1 MRLDLRFLLPGA
13 IPGIVLVDEAGRL
26 PRAEIERDE
35 DDAAIVPVDGFLRE
49 HWGFDEA
56 VLEVHPRWAGV
67 PEGEPIP
74 TLVTTEPASADWR
87 APAGLAFRPIPT
99 DPDDLAGS
107 IRPRAAELLDELR
120 TDAPPPELRPRW
132 ARRGWRRRASDW
144 MRVAAAEAGRP
155 LTGEPRPFF
164 LRGISALLLAPTAD
178 GNVFLKAVFPIFHA
192 EPVITKLL
200 ADRLPRDV
208 PLVLAIEP
216 EEGWLLVEDIG
227 SRWIGSLPE
236 SDRPAA
242 LAAGARTLIEIQ
254 RTMAARPEDLANLLA
269 AGAQDRGLSSIPGAF
284 ADALAAVGPD
294 RAVNPLADD
303 ARVDAVARV
312 EAAVARLAELPVP
325 VSLVHG
331 DFHSDNAAIV
341 DDRIVVIDWSDAAI
355 GSPLVDLV
363 TWVAWS
369 GDRRGEIDA
378 ATDAWVDGWS
388 PIVPA
393 STIRDRL
400 DDILVAGAAYQV
412 ISYDAIVRA
421 LEPATRYTMTGGG
434 DHFLPIILERL
445 GSSAGQS

>member
-1 MRLDLRFLLPGA
+1 MASR
-13 IPGIVLVDEAGRL
+13 
-26 PRAEIERDE
+26 
-35 DDAAIVPVDGFLRE
+35 
-49 HWGFDEA
+49 
-56 VLEVHPRWAGV
+56 
-67 PEGEPIP
+67 
-74 TLVTTEPASADWR
+74 TE
-87 APAGLAFRPIPT
+87 
-99 DPDDLAGS
+99 DLAG
-107 IRPRAAELLDELR
+107 
-120 TDAPPPELRPRW
+120 
-132 ARRGWRRRASDW
+132 
-144 MRVAAAEAGRP
+144 
-155 LTGEPRPFF
+155 
-164 LRGISALLLAPTAD
+164 
-178 GNVFLKAVFPIFHA
+178 
-192 EPVITKLL
+192 
-200 ADRLPRDV
+200 
-208 PLVLAIEP
+208 
-216 EEGWLLVEDIG
+216 
-227 SRWIGSLPE
+227 
-236 SDRPAA
+236 
-242 LAAGARTLIEIQ
+242 
-254 RTMAARPEDLANLLA
+254 LLA
-269 AGAQDRGLSSIPGAF
+269 AGAQDRGLASIPGAF

-294 RAVNPLADD
+294 RAVNPLADE
-303 ARVDAVARV
+303 ASADAVARV
-312 EAAVARLAELPVP
+312 EAAVARLADLPVP

-445 GSSAGQS
+445 GSSAGRS

>member
-1 MRLDLRFLLPGA
+1 MRLDLRFILPGA
-13 IPGIVLVDEAGRL
+13 APATVLLDEAGRL

-35 DDAAIVPVDGFLRE
+35 DDAAIVPVDAFLRE
-49 HWGFDEA
+49 RWGFDEP

-74 TLVTTEPASADWR
+74 ALVTTEPAPASWR
-87 APAGLAFRPIPT
+87 PPKGLLFGRIPA
-99 DPDDLAGS
+99 DPDDLAAS
-107 IRPRAAELLDELR
+107 IQPRAAELLGELR
-120 TDAPPPELRPRW
+120 TGAPPPELRPRW
-132 ARRGWRRRASDW
+132 ARAGWRRRASDW
-144 MRVAAAEAGRP
+144 MRLAAAETGRP

-164 LRGISALLLAPTAD
+164 LRGISALLRAPTAEGD
-178 GNVFLKAVFPIFHA
+178 VFLKAVFPIFHA

-200 ADRLPRDV
+200 AERLPRDV
-208 PLVLAIEP
+208 PRVLAIEP

-236 SDRPAA
+236 ADRPAA

-254 RTMAARPEDLANLLA
+254 RMMADRPGDLTGLLA
-269 AGAQDRGLSSIPGAF
+269 AGAQDRGLASIPGAF
-284 ADALAAVGPD
+284 ADALAAVGPV
-294 RAVNPLADD
+294 RAVRQLADE
-303 ARVDAVARV
+303 ARADAVARV
-312 EAAVARLAELPVP
+312 EAAVGRLAGLPFP

-341 DDRIVVIDWSDAAI
+341 DDRVVVIDWSDAAI

-369 GDRRGEIDA
+369 GDRGAEVDA

-400 DDILVAGAAYQV
+400 DDILVTGAAYQV

-434 DHFLPIILERL
+434 DHFLPMILERL
-445 GSSAGQS
+445 GSSAGRS